1 MRTIAFLVKQYW
13 KKYFYLHSCIMIIAA
28 ETRVVESDS
37 FVRLRMSKLDNFLHH
52 TAKLGIPVEMV
63 KFLLKLS
70 LKQRFLAVYHDFNS
84 QISFPLCY
92 GVGDLGRRIFYLRL
106 RNSDRNQ
113 NFSKM
118 STISSPVQD
127 TLTDM

>member
-70 LKQRFLAVYHDFNS
+70 LKQRFLAVYHDFHR
-84 QISFPLCY
+84 F
-92 GVGDLGRRIFYLRL
+92 
-106 RNSDRNQ
+106 
-113 NFSKM
+113 
-118 STISSPVQD
+118 
-127 TLTDM
+127 